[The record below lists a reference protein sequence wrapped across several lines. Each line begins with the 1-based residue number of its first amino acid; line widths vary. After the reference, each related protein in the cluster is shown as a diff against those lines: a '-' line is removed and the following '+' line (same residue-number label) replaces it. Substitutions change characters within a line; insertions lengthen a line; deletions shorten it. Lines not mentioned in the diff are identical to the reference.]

1 MLPCSACI
9 LSAVA
14 VEQGEAQV
22 TERVRSWPLPRLT
35 LPPRDDVEGG
45 DGDDDCPDGS
55 IKALPKCRRC
65 FLAVGDCCSD
75 SSDSS
80 AICGSGDCCVTR
92 GSGAVRG
99 GEIVYSSTITV

>member
-65 FLAVGDCCSD
+65 FLAVGDCSD